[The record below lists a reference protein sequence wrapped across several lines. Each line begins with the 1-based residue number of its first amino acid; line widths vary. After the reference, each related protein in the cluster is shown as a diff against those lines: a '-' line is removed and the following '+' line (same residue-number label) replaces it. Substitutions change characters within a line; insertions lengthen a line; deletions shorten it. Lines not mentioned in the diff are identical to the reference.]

1 MVGLPEFLPI
11 LSYFVYLVTSALT
24 FQIIS
29 PSVTFSFHPPAA
41 FAGLLHLR
49 ELDLSNNS
57 LHYFKYGVL
66 EDLYYLRTLSLGGN
80 PWICDYNIHYLIYWL
95 KHHPAVEHTGLVC
108 SEPEEFRGWLVES
121 YVKTYNA
128 ECPKDKQVD
137 LHRRADP
144 TDATSKELIEK
155 IEEDPELLPRPLRKK
170 EPNKFEIFRL
180 S

>member
-1 MVGLPEFLPI
+1 M
-11 LSYFVYLVTSALT
+11 T
-24 FQIIS
+24 
-29 PSVTFSFHPPAA
+29 HPPLPLFTLTAA

-57 LHYFKYGVL
+57 LHYFRYGVL

-95 KHHPAVEHTGLVC
+95 KHHPAVKHTGLVC
-108 SEPEEFRGWLVES
+108 SEPEEFRDWPVES

-137 LHRRADP
+137 LHRGTGP
-144 TDATSKELIEK
+144 TVSTSQELIAK
-155 IEEDPELLPRPLRKK
+155 LEEEPNLLPSPLRKK